1 MVGVIGYLSKTPLA
15 SETSIID
22 MKKRLIKLLL
32 KFHREQDGGWFIP
45 LLLAIVF
52 NVIAYLLMP
61 KPKKAKPPEVQ
72 DMDNPTA
79 DAGRPI
85 PVVFGTVT
93 VKGLNIL
100 WFGEKSYRKREV
112 SA

>member
-1 MVGVIGYLSKTPLA
+1 MA
-15 SETSIID
+15 
-22 MKKRLIKLLL
+22 
-32 KFHREQDGGWFIP
+32 WFIP

-52 NVIAYLLMP
+52 NVLAYLLAP
-61 KPKKAKPPEVQ
+61 KPKRAQPPAAK

-93 VKGLNIL
+93 VKGLNVL
-100 WFGEKSYRKREV
+100 WYGDKSRETKKV